1 VSRLRLLA
9 VAGLL
14 GLVAVAAV
22 PPARAA
28 QDPGAA
34 PSLGSGAHAPRT
46 PIKHFITLMQENH
59 SFDNYFGSY
68 PGADGIPKGTCMPF
82 DNKDPKGGCVRPFH
96 LGNRAVTDLG
106 HTREV
111 FDAEYNGGRMDGFVS
126 AYRRQGQGGQLA
138 MGYYDDRDIPYYWNI
153 ADNYVLFDRFFTSS
167 GAGSVWNHMF
177 WVTGTPGNPDED
189 MIPPEGFGDLPTI
202 FDRLEQAGVSWK
214 FYVQN
219 YDPTVN
225 FRTIKIAEKGERASQ
240 VIWVPLLS
248 YARYIDDPRLRSHI
262 VDLDEYYQDLARGT
276 LPAVSYIVPSG
287 ASEHPPGRIQAGER
301 FVRGLLNALAS
312 STSWKDSAFTWTYD
326 DWGGWYDHVKP
337 PRVDKY
343 GYGFR
348 APALVVSA
356 WAHRGKVDHTT
367 LDFTSIL
374 KFIEENWNLR
384 PLAAR
389 DAAANSLGVAFDF
402 RAGPRPPEYISTV
415 RIPSAP
421 PEGRRPVI
429 YTAYGLALALSVAIF
444 AGARVSPLGATP
456 IPAVATASATPT
468 RPRPPPPRPAA
479 TPAPRPAG
487 GNGAKP
493 TTPPWRPLPA
503 GAGLPARPWARRP
516 RRPRLPPVGTRS
528 RPAGF
533 AAPERLDASLEEL
546 IRLLPRHLP
555 ARTARQLPDTAATRA
570 ARRARAD
577 AAMVMLDDGSGTLK
591 ISGSVGLPP
600 GRSALEAG
608 DGVELLL
615 QQLHTDPVT
624 VPLSILTPLPG
635 GRRQPLLAVPLT
647 HGDHAFGLIVAVR
660 HPRPGDGH
668 VPLFTGRDVQ
678 ALTALAEELAEPLR
692 TLFLLRRLRR
702 VLEPGR

>member
-22 PPARAA
+22 PPAHAA
-28 QDPGAA
+28 QQTGEA
-34 PSLGSGAHAPRT
+34 PSVGSGAHAPRT

-59 SFDNYFGSY
+59 SFDNYFGTY
-68 PGADGIPKGTCMPF
+68 PGADGTPPGVCMPF
-82 DNKDPKGGCVRPFH
+82 EAVDPKAGCVRPFH
-96 LGNRAVTDLG
+96 LGNRSVTDLG
-106 HTREV
+106 HTRRV
-111 FDAEYNGGRMDGFVS
+111 FNAQYNGGRMDGFIS
-126 AYRRQGQGGQLA
+126 SYRRQGQSGLHS

-177 WVTGTPGNPDED
+177 WVSGTPGNPRDD
-189 MIPPEGFGDLPTI
+189 SIPPDGFGNLPTI

-225 FRTIKIAEKGERASQ
+225 FRTIRTAEKGERASQ
-240 VIWVPLLS
+240 VVWVPLLS
-248 YARYIDDPRLRSHI
+248 YPRYIDDPGLRSHI
-262 VDLDEYYQDLARGT
+262 VDLSEYYRDVASGT

-301 FVRGLLNALAS
+301 FVRSLLNALAS
-312 STSWKDSAFTWTYD
+312 SGSWKDSAFTWTYD

-337 PRVDKY
+337 PQVDKY

-356 WAHRGKVDHTT
+356 YARRGHVDHTQ

-384 PLAAR
+384 PLAKR
-389 DAAANSLGVAFDF
+389 DAAANSIGVAFDF
-402 RAGPRPPEYISTV
+402 NAGPRPPEYISTV
-415 RIPSAP
+415 RIPPAP
-421 PEGRRPVI
+421 PESRRPVI

-444 AGARVSPLGATP
+444 AGARVAPLGAPPVPVAATGSAP
-456 IPAVATASATPT
+456 PQPAPPT
-468 RPRPPPPRPAA
+468 RPAPAPAA
-479 TPAPRPAG
+479 

-493 TTPPWRPLPA
+493 AAPPWRPLAAAAA
-503 GAGLPARPWARRP
+503 GQRRWARLSKRP
-516 RRPRLPPVGTRS
+516 RRLPIGGRPR
-528 RPAGF
+528 AGGF
-533 AAPERLDASLEEL
+533 PAPERLGAPIEEL
-546 IRLLPRHLP
+546 IRLLAQQLP
-555 ARTARQLPDTAATRA
+555 ARTARRLPETAAARA
-570 ARRARAD
+570 AKRARAD
-577 AAMVMLDDGSGTLK
+577 AAMVLLDDGTGVLK
-591 ISGSVGLPP
+591 VSGSVGLPP
-600 GRSALEAG
+600 GRSTLEAG

-615 QQLHTDPVT
+615 QQLHADPVT

-635 GRRQPLLAVPLT
+635 GRRQPLLAIPLV
-647 HGDHAFGLIVAVR
+647 HGDRAFGLVVVIR
-660 HPRPGDGH
+660 HPQPGNGH
-668 VPLFTGRDVQ
+668 VPLFTGKDVQ
-678 ALTALAEELAEPLR
+678 ALTALAEEFAEPLR
-692 TLFLLRRLRR
+692 ALFLLRRLKRG
-702 VLEPGR
+702 LEAGR

>member
-1 VSRLRLLA
+1 MSRLRLLA

-14 GLVAVAAV
+14 GVVAVLAV
-22 PPARAA
+22 PPARAG
-28 QDPGAA
+28 QETSGA
-34 PSLGSGAHAPRT
+34 PSLGSGKHAPRT

-68 PGADGIPKGTCMPF
+68 PGADGTPPGVCMPF
-82 DNKDPKGGCVRPFH
+82 DADDPKGGCVKPFH
-96 LGNRAVTDLG
+96 LGNRSVTDLG
-106 HTREV
+106 HTRTV
-111 FDAEYNGGRMDGFVS
+111 FNAQYDGGRMDGFIS
-126 AYRRQGQGGQLA
+126 SYRRQGQSGLHS

-177 WVTGTPGNPDED
+177 WVTGTPGNPRDD
-189 MIPPEGFGDLPTI
+189 SIPPGGFGDLPTI

-219 YDPTVN
+219 YDPTIN
-225 FRTIKIAEKGERASQ
+225 FRTIRTAEKGERASQ
-240 VIWVPLLS
+240 VVWVPPLS
-248 YARYIDDPRLRSHI
+248 YARYVDDPRLRSHI
-262 VDLDEYYQDLARGT
+262 VDLSEYYQDVARGT

-301 FVRGLLNALAS
+301 FVRSLLNALAS
-312 STSWKDSAFTWTYD
+312 SGSWKDSAFTWTYD

-337 PRVDKY
+337 PKVDKY

-348 APALVVSA
+348 APSLVVSA
-356 WAHRGKVDHTT
+356 YARRGHVDHTQ

-384 PLAAR
+384 PLAKR
-389 DAAANSLGVAFDF
+389 DAAANSIGVAFDF

-415 RIPSAP
+415 RVPAAP

-456 IPAVATASATPT
+456 VPAAATGPAPARPA
-468 RPRPPPPRPAA
+468 RPRRPLPRPA
-479 TPAPRPAG
+479 PSPAG

-493 TTPPWRPLPA
+493 ATPPWRPLPA
-503 GAGLPARPWARRP
+503 GAGVHQRIWARRP
-516 RRPRLPPVGTRS
+516 KRPRPLPIGRRS
-528 RPAGF
+528 RTNSFP
-533 AAPERLDASLEEL
+533 APERLGAPIEEL
-546 IRLLPRHLP
+546 IRLLPQQLP
-555 ARTARQLPDTAATRA
+555 ARTARRLPGTTAARA
-570 ARRARAD
+570 AKRARAD
-577 AAMVMLDDGSGTLK
+577 AAMVMLDDGTGVLK
-591 ISGSVGLPP
+591 VSGSIGLPP
-600 GRSALEAG
+600 GRSAPEAG

-635 GRRQPLLAVPLT
+635 GRRQPLLAVPLV
-647 HGDHAFGLIVAVR
+647 HGDQAFGLIVVVR
-660 HPRPGDGH
+660 HPRPGNGH

-678 ALTALAEELAEPLR
+678 ALTGLADELAGPLR
-692 TLFLLRRLRR
+692 ALFLLRRLKRG
-702 VLEPGR
+702 LEGGR

>member
-1 VSRLRLLA
+1 VSRARVLLA

-14 GLVAVAAV
+14 GLAAVAAV
-22 PPARAA
+22 PPAHAA
-28 QDPGAA
+28 QDPGAAA

-82 DNKDPKGGCVRPFH
+82 DNKDPKGGCVPPFH

-111 FDAEYNGGRMDGFVS
+111 FDAQYNRGRMDGFVS
-126 AYRRQGQGGQLA
+126 SFRRQGQSGQHA

-177 WVTGTPGNPDED
+177 WVTATPGNPRED
-189 MIPPEGFGDLPTI
+189 MIPPGGFGDLPTI
-202 FDRLEQAGVSWK
+202 FDRLEAAGVSWK

-225 FRTIKIAEKGERASQ
+225 FRTIKVAEKGERASQ

-248 YARYIDDPRLRSHI
+248 YARYIDDPKLRSHI

-276 LPAVSYIVPSG
+276 LPAVSYIVPAG

-337 PRVDKY
+337 PQVDEF

-356 WAHRGKVDHTT
+356 WARRGKVDHTT

-384 PLAAR
+384 PLARR
-389 DAAANSLGVAFDF
+389 DAAANSIGVAFDF

-456 IPAVATASATPT
+456 VPAAAAPAAPAPARPA
-468 RPRPPPPRPAA
+468 RPRPAP
-479 TPAPRPAG
+479 PAPRPAG
-487 GNGAKP
+487 AAGPAAP
-493 TTPPWRPLPA
+493 RWRPLLAAA
-503 GAGLPARPWARRP
+503 GIRRRLWARRP
-516 RRPRLPPVGTRS
+516 RRPRPLPFGGRA
-528 RPAGF
+528 RANGF
-533 AAPERLDASLEEL
+533 PAPERLGAPIEEL
-546 IRLLPRHLP
+546 IRLLPQQLP
-555 ARTARQLPDTAATRA
+555 ARTARRLPETTAARA

-577 AAMVMLDDGSGTLK
+577 AALVLLDDGSGVLK
-591 ISGSVGLPP
+591 VSGSVGLPP
-600 GRSALEAG
+600 GGSALEAG

-635 GRRQPLLAVPLT
+635 GLRQPLLAVPLT
-647 HGDHAFGLIVAVR
+647 HGGHAFGLIVAVR
-660 HPRPGDGH
+660 HPRPGNGH

-678 ALTALAEELAEPLR
+678 ALTGLAEEFAEPLR
-692 TLFLLRRLRR
+692 ALFLLRRLRR
-702 VLEPGR
+702 GLEAGR